1 MLKLQL
7 EEDKELQKDIKQR
20 DSLFILLEKMVGNAI
35 IFTLVNSTYIFIF
48 CCLIWVSKV
57 IFSIDCNI
65 SQVRDSDYITYD
77 MLENNFPFT
86 ILRNSYR
93 AVYENKKKKQQKI
106 ENEIQKMIENRLG
119 KGLWYGSGHWD
130 LDLCNGTIFT
140 C

>member
-1 MLKLQL
+1 MRSGLEKEPLQIILKERLREFVEKVSERMLKLQL

-65 SQVRDSDYITYD
+65 S
-77 MLENNFPFT
+77 
-86 ILRNSYR
+86 
-93 AVYENKKKKQQKI
+93 
-106 ENEIQKMIENRLG
+106 
-119 KGLWYGSGHWD
+119 
-130 LDLCNGTIFT
+130 
-140 C
+140 